1 MVWEP
6 AIFFWVCEKPLS
18 PLGFQNLKL
27 LAKQLSREK
36 KVLMKQNILEKRFL
50 FVVLQ
55 PRLMSNFYEEDF
67 CVQELFV

>member
-36 KVLMKQNILEKRFL
+36 KSPHETEH
-50 FVVLQ
+50 
-55 PRLMSNFYEEDF
+55 PRETISF
-67 CVQELFV
+67 CGSVAETNV